1 MNSEKAT
8 LAPQSLILHAQKQLE
23 IEMVVVDKRIGTVFE
38 LPTKHYS
45 DAGIDLRAMC
55 DEPVTIQPGDTHRF
69 SSGIKIHIRNPNYFL
84 AIYPRSGLG
93 TKGIILS
100 NSTGVIDSGYTGL
113 IQLDLYN
120 RSKEAITIKPGDR
133 VAQGVLQKVTHPL
146 FKVVDEFTDYS
157 ERGEDGFGSSG
168 MR

>member
-1 MNSEKAT
+1 MNSGIIT
-8 LAPQSLILHAQKQLE
+8 PVPQSRILHTPKQLE

-38 LPTKHYS
+38 LPTKRYC
-45 DAGIDLRAMC
+45 DAGVDLRAMC
-55 DEPVTIQPGDTHRF
+55 NEPVTIQPGDTYRF
-69 SSGIKIHIRNPNYFL
+69 SSGIRIHIRNPDYFL

-133 VAQGVLQKVTHPL
+133 VAQGVLQKVTHPH
-146 FKVVDEFTDYS
+146 FRIVDVFTDYS

-168 MR
+168 TR